1 MAKEKKQNPTV
12 EAPVVESQDQD
23 VDMELVAAEA
33 AAQVTDVWSHYQN
46 YILGGIAAVAAL
58 IFLVFAYFNFYK
70 GPNEEKATGEMYK
83 AEQLLQRDSFLA
95 ALKGSAGKPGF
106 VDIAKKYSGTKAG
119 NLANLYAGQCYLQL
133 GQFDAAITA
142 LKAYDADDNNSAAMA
157 AGMLGD
163 AYSELNKVAEATAA
177 YQDACSANPN
187 EYFAPQYLF
196 KLGLYQEKN
205 KKFAE
210 AKTSYEKIKSEY
222 PLSIQGKTIDMYIS
236 RVDGAK

>member
-12 EAPVVESQDQD
+12 EAPVADTQDQD

-46 YILGGIAAVAAL
+46 YILGGIAAIAAL
-58 IFLVFAYFNFYK
+58 VFLVFAYFNFYK
-70 GPNEEKATGEMYK
+70 APQEEKATSEIYK
-83 AEQLLQRDSFLA
+83 AEQALQRDSFLL
-95 ALKGSAGKPGF
+95 ALKGKTGQTGF

-119 NLANLYAGQCYLQL
+119 NLANFYAGQCYLQL
-133 GQFDAAITA
+133 GQFEAAVNA
-142 LKAYDADDNNSAAMA
+142 LKEYDADDNNSAAMA

-163 AYSELNKVAEATAA
+163 AYSEQGKVAEATAA
-177 YQDACSANPN
+177 YQDACAANPN
-187 EYFAPQYLF
+187 EYFAPQFLF

-210 AKTSYEKIKSEY
+210 AKTTYEKIKSDY
-222 PLSIQGKTIDMYIS
+222 PLSLQGKSIDMYIS